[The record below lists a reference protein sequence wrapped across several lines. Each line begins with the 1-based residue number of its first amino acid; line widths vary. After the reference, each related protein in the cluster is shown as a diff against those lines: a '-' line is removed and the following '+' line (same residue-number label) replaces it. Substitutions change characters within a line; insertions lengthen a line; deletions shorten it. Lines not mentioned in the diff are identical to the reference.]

1 MTYDIHQRNDEE
13 NAAESFEEVKHQ
25 FGNASAAVEGALF
38 VGDEKNA
45 CDQIDR
51 KQVYEQWLHR

>member
-25 FGNASAAVEGALF
+25 LGNAAAAVEGSLF

-51 KQVYEQWLHR
+51 KQVY